1 MSVIENHI
9 SGNFNKFFSQS
20 SDRKMYGLSKDGLV
34 PFADKDAIKNC
45 STVFQA
51 FSSRSLSLCNLYFL
65 FHNGKDISAIPP
77 LTTST

>member
-9 SGNFNKFFSQS
+9 SGNFNEFFSQS
-20 SDRKMYGLSKDGLV
+20 SEEKCMAFQRMAWSLLLIKMLLKTAQLSSKHFPPG
-34 PFADKDAIKNC
+34 
-45 STVFQA
+45 
-51 FSSRSLSLCNLYFL
+51 LSLCNLYFL